1 MDHLLILG
9 RNGFIILKKLRIDQH
24 RCQIIVE
31 FMRNVARHHSQRLDP
46 LVMPDLVVFL
56 DQHLHSVIDLFQIR
70 DLLLLGFRQKTVSQ
84 KEHCDHHKDQ
94 DIRYHNPDHHRHHAF
109 QWPRK
114 FLERKCGINDPSFSL
129 DRDRLKCDDTSD
141 FF

>member
-9 RNGFIILKKLRIDQH
+9 RNGLIILKKLRIDQH

-56 DQHLHSVIDLFQIR
+56 DQHLHSVIDLF
-70 DLLLLGFRQKTVSQ
+70 
-84 KEHCDHHKDQ
+84 
-94 DIRYHNPDHHRHHAF
+94 
-109 QWPRK
+109 
-114 FLERKCGINDPSFSL
+114 
-129 DRDRLKCDDTSD
+129 
-141 FF
+141 

>member
-31 FMRNVARHHSQRLDP
+31 FMRNVARHHSQRLDS

-56 DQHLHSVIDLFQIR
+56 DQHLHSMIDLF
-70 DLLLLGFRQKTVSQ
+70 
-84 KEHCDHHKDQ
+84 
-94 DIRYHNPDHHRHHAF
+94 
-109 QWPRK
+109 
-114 FLERKCGINDPSFSL
+114 
-129 DRDRLKCDDTSD
+129 
-141 FF
+141 